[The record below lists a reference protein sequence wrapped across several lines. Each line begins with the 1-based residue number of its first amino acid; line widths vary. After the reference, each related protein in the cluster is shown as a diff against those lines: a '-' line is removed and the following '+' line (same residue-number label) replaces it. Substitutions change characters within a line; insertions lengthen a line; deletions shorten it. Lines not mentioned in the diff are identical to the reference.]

1 MITDEQMHNIILVH
15 VARTW
20 ERIRLEQPFK
30 EMPQDNIESAS
41 VAIPEIAYEIYK
53 DDVIQKLINYKKND
67 WDWEVMTKGETHFS
81 DLYIEGRAEK
91 IIYNEY
97 IHADVMLRRALDLR
111 AKNNVLIAEFMGVKS
126 YEASGYTNFVY
137 SEDNHRTEV
146 DLSYHDS
153 WDWLMPVA
161 EKCLTTDEP
170 TDGHHYFI
178 NDALLTCNIDVV
190 YDRVVEFIKDI
201 NKRLTDET

>member
-1 MITDEQMHNIILVH
+1 M
-15 VARTW
+15 
-20 ERIRLEQPFK
+20 K
-30 EMPQDNIESAS
+30 DN
-41 VAIPEIAYEIYK
+41 K
-53 DDVIQKLINYKKND
+53 
-67 WDWEVMTKGETHFS
+67 
-81 DLYIEGRAEK
+81 
-91 IIYNEY
+91 
-97 IHADVMLRRALDLR
+97 
-111 AKNNVLIAEFMGVKS
+111 LIAEFMGMT
-126 YEASGYTNFVY
+126 YGDTNDDSVMIQMT
-137 SEDNHRTEV
+137 SQGNEV
-146 DLSYHDS
+146 VPIESMKYHIS

>member
-146 DLSYHDS
+146 DLAYHDS
-153 WDWLMPVA
+153 WDWLMPVID
-161 EKCLTTDEP
+161 KCYQE
-170 TDGHHYFI
+170 HMSKHI
-178 NDALLTCNIDVV
+178 ADAVMTCDIEVV
-190 YDRVVEFIKDI
+190 YDRVVEFINQL
-201 NKRLTDET
+201 NK